1 MADQK
6 EIEAMYNWMDY
17 FHILRLGD
25 YADFTCALYDGDF
38 TKTLNQAQKD
48 KHDFVFK
55 GINFKKGDRVLDI
68 GCGWGPMLNAVRER
82 GGKALGFTLSSAQN
96 KYNLSK
102 GLDSKLQDYKAV
114 DLKQIGKFNEVV
126 SLGAFEHFCSVEEFK
141 AGKQDQIYKD
151 FFKLCYDVLPKGG
164 RLFLQTM
171 IWGKHVPNPDKLSL
185 NAPEDSEEKILA
197 RTIKFYP
204 GSWLPKNKE
213 QIIECA
219 APYFKFV
226 SSKNGRLD
234 YIETLKWWGDWSS
247 VWASPK
253 KILKLFKGYMTL
265 LPKLLDPDFRVQL
278 DFIKHGD
285 QSKIFQRE
293 IFTHERMFF
302 EKK

>member
-1 MADQK
+1 MANQK

-48 KHDFVFK
+48 KHDYVLK
-55 GINFKKGDRVLDI
+55 GIGFNNGDRILDV
-68 GCGWGPMLNAVRER
+68 GCGWGPMLKDIQDR

-102 GLDSKLQDYKAV
+102 GLNSKLQDYKTV
-114 DLKQIGKFNEVV
+114 DPKQIGQFDEVV

-141 AGKQDQIYKD
+141 AGKQEQIYKD
-151 FFKLCYDVLPKGG
+151 FFKFCSDVLPRGG

-171 IWGKHVPNPDKLSL
+171 IWGKHVPDPDKFSL
-185 NAPEDSEEKILA
+185 KAPEGSEEKILA
-197 RTIKFYP
+197 RTVKFYP
-204 GSWLPKNKE
+204 GSWLPASKE

-219 APYFKFV
+219 KPYFNFV

-247 VWASPK
+247 VWASPR
-253 KILKLFKGYMTL
+253 KIMKLIKGYIMLIPKLFS
-265 LPKLLDPDFRVQL
+265 PDFRTQL
-278 DFIKHGD
+278 DFINHGD
-285 QSKIFQRE
+285 QSEIFKRE